1 MLEEIILESIGEFN
15 KILNHLS
22 SLGRTASVEEM
33 EAACRVGMRR
43 ITSHLMEVLIK
54 ESGRGYRGTS
64 IACSCGREARF
75 VGYRKKRVQ
84 TLFGEITF
92 ERAYYHCAS
101 CGEGIHPLDEAL
113 GVSRKE
119 MSRVLERGICRL
131 AAVES
136 FETAAEDIWELT
148 GASIS
153 AKTVQTASEAEGET
167 ILVRMQDKARGAVAG
182 EVEIEAEEHPGVLV
196 VGMDGKMVPTLSGY
210 KEMKVAALYDLL
222 PGAKQGGRDEPSVG
236 RTTYI
241 GQITEPDAFGE
252 SVWLESL
259 SRGSQNAKE
268 IVVIGDGAHWIW
280 NQAEMHWP
288 EALQILDFWH
298 VKDHLW
304 ELGSALWG
312 EGTKKTRKFVGYKLD
327 QIKKGKVGMVI
338 RALTKLKVTGDEK
351 AEILRQ
357 TIGYLRTNRHRMNY
371 PKYAKKGYHIGSG
384 VVESA
389 CKQFGTRLDG
399 AGMRWSER
407 GASAIA
413 ALRALKLSG
422 RWDAYWQ
429 PVRQPL
435 LA

>member
-15 KILNHLS
+15 KILVHLS
-22 SLGRTASVEEM
+22 SLGRAASIEEM

-54 ESGRGYRGTS
+54 ESGKGYRGTS
-64 IACSCGREARF
+64 IVCSCGQNAKF

-113 GVSRKE
+113 GISRKE
-119 MSRVLERGICRL
+119 MSRALERSVCRL

-136 FETAAEDIWELT
+136 FESAAEDIWQLT

-153 AKTVQTASEAEGET
+153 AKTIQTASEAEGET
-167 ILVRMQDKARGAVAG
+167 ILMRMQNEAKGAVAG
-182 EVEIEAEEHPGVLV
+182 EVEIEAEEDPGVLV

-210 KEMKVAALYDLL
+210 KEMKVAAVYDLM
-222 PGAKQGGRDEPSVG
+222 PSGGRDGRSDPSVG

-241 GQITEPDAFGE
+241 GQIGDPDTFGE
-252 SVWLESL
+252 SVWVESL
-259 SRGSQNAKE
+259 RRGSQHVGE

-280 NQAEMHWP
+280 NQAEVHWP

-298 VKDHLW
+298 VKDHMW

-312 EGTKKTRKFVGYKLD
+312 EGTKKTRKFVAYKLS
-327 QIKKGKVGMVI
+327 QIKKGKVGMAI
-338 RALTKLKVTGDEK
+338 TALTKIKATTDEK
-351 AEILRQ
+351 AEVLRQ

-371 PKYAKKGYHIGSG
+371 PRYVKKGYHIGSG

-389 CKQFGTRLDG
+389 CKQFGARLDG

-422 RWDAYWQ
+422 RWDEHWQ